1 MPYRPKLDP
10 KVDLKG
16 ATPETL
22 AKALFRRVEP
32 LRPARV
38 RKPVV
43 GDQVAVEEPA
53 ADEPGDC
60 GSRIWTRV
68 PEFRWLCLPA
78 NSRMYRSRCFGLIL
92 WNVPSCARFS
102 IDQKLSMPLV
112 WAFPRTY
119 WLTLW
124 RTASCS

>member
-1 MPYRPKLDP
+1 MKYRPKLDP

-22 AKALFRRVEP
+22 AKALFRRVVP

-53 ADEPGDC
+53 ADEPGDE
-60 GSRIWTRV
+60 G
-68 PEFRWLCLPA
+68 ED
-78 NSRMYRSRCFGLIL
+78 GGE
-92 WNVPSCARFS
+92 
-102 IDQKLSMPLV
+102 
-112 WAFPRTY
+112 
-119 WLTLW
+119 
-124 RTASCS
+124 